1 MPHTQ
6 AHRTHSTPC
15 IHRHLAFT
23 PHMDLHGPHAH
34 HLPGNEPS
42 FLFGEETITLGL
54 QCTTENPQS
63 FHFLFSCRGWQ
74 PWGLNSEVLTVASP
88 DVQAPTC
95 SHLCISVPPP
105 IYPLLPAHLPFSTE
119 HSTRWGQSRPL
130 FTSPAPKRNFQALRT
145 YPMKSLGA
153 FLLLFPRESG
163 RETNL
168 ISQPVRRRRLLI
180 LQAAMLHMYA
190 QTHGAPKFSPFFH
203 APCPPSAWLNTPP
216 LCQLV
221 RPTQQGDL

>member
-54 QCTTENPQS
+54 QCITENPQS

-74 PWGLNSEVLTVASP
+74 PWGLNSEVLTAASP

-105 IYPLLPAHLPFSTE
+105 PFIPSCLHTCPSPQNIPPGGGSPDHCLPA
-119 HSTRWGQSRPL
+119 QPL
-130 FTSPAPKRNFQALRT
+130 
-145 YPMKSLGA
+145 
-153 FLLLFPRESG
+153 
-163 RETNL
+163 RETFK
-168 ISQPVRRRRLLI
+168 
-180 LQAAMLHMYA
+180 H
-190 QTHGAPKFSPFFH
+190 
-203 APCPPSAWLNTPP
+203 
-216 LCQLV
+216 
-221 RPTQQGDL
+221 